1 MQNVSL
7 LGVMD
12 AAPLRIG
19 LIGCGKISATY
30 MRNLNASPE
39 VEVVACADQVPERA
53 QQLASEFGVPKACA
67 PEELLNDPLVE
78 LVVNLT
84 VPTAHAEIS
93 LRALGAGKHVHS
105 EKPLATNREDGRR
118 ILDMAR
124 TKGLTVSCAPDTFLG
139 AGLQTCLSLS
149 EEGELGDPLAAS
161 AFMLQGGPENWHP
174 SPAAFYGPGAGPL
187 LDMGPYYVTA
197 LVCLLGPVRR
207 VSGMS
212 RILYPE
218 VTATRGA
225 MAGQTIKVT
234 APTFVAGLL
243 EFESGAQATLVMSFG
258 ITGHDLPHM
267 EVYCSGATISI
278 PDPNTFGGPVKV
290 RSNSE
295 KAVWRDV
302 ELRYRH
308 TDALR
313 DWRGIGVVE
322 AVKAIRGGVQPR
334 ASGQLAYHVLD
345 VMLSI
350 LESHENGRRVNIS
363 STCAKPALLPLD
375 ADLVAAP

>member
-7 LGVMD
+7 LEVMD
-12 AAPLRIG
+12 ATPLRIG
-19 LIGCGKISATY
+19 LVGCGKISATY
-30 MRNLNASPE
+30 TRNLNASPE
-39 VEVVACADQVPERA
+39 VEVVACADQFPERA
-53 QQLASEFGVPKACA
+53 RQLAAEFGVPKACE

-78 LVVNLT
+78 LVLNLT
-84 VPTAHAEIS
+84 VPTAHAEVS

-124 TKGLTVSCAPDTFLG
+124 TKGLSVSCAPDTFLG
-139 AGLQTCLSLS
+139 AGLQTCLSLT
-149 EEGELGDPLAAS
+149 EGGELGDPLAAS

-174 SPAAFYGPGAGPL
+174 SPAAFYGAGAGPL

-212 RILYPE
+212 RVLYPE

-225 MAGQTIKVT
+225 MAGQPIKVT

-258 ITGHDLPHM
+258 ITGHNLPHM
-267 EVYCSGATISI
+267 EVYCGGATISI

-290 RSNSE
+290 RSNTE
-295 KAVWRDV
+295 NAVWREV

-308 TDALR
+308 TDAR
-313 DWRGIGVVE
+313 HDWRGIGVVE
-322 AVKAIRGGVQPR
+322 AAQAIRSGIQPR
-334 ASGQLAYHVLD
+334 ASGELAYHVLD

-350 LESHENGRRVNIS
+350 LESHENGRHVTIT
-363 STCAKPALLPLD
+363 STCARPALLPLD